1 MSLKFSDAR
10 SFGRTATGLLLIVGP
25 AILLIGSIV
34 SPDTDHS
41 NKVRELAA
49 ISAHEGTYL
58 AGGLIFLLG
67 TILLTFAAI
76 GVIRMFRGRQG
87 VTLGQ
92 IGGAL
97 LILPGIVGAGWYA
110 LGAMEY
116 EMVHAKGLNTAALA
130 QFLHKADNAGV
141 IIPFIVLFAI
151 GAVLG
156 VILLGIAAL
165 RTRVV
170 PIWAGVVIIIAGP
183 LNFIG
188 QSHVAS
194 IISNAVLLAA
204 LGSLGLAALRMSDEE
219 WDAPRERAAV
229 TPAQVQTATA

>member
-10 SFGRTATGLLLIVGP
+10 SFGRTATGLLLVVGP
-25 AILLIGSIV
+25 ATLLIGSII
-34 SPDTDHS
+34 SPDTDHKD
-41 NKVRELAA
+41 KVRELAA
-49 ISAHEGTYL
+49 VSAHKGTYL
-58 AGGLIFLLG
+58 VGGLIFLLG

-76 GVIRMFRGRQG
+76 GLIRMFRGRRG
-87 VTLGQ
+87 ITLGQ
-92 IGGAL
+92 VAGAL
-97 LILPGIVGAGWYA
+97 LILPGIVGAGWYT

-130 QFLHKADNAGV
+130 QFLHKADSAGV

-156 VILLGIAAL
+156 VILLGIAAW

-170 PIWAGVVIIIAGP
+170 PIWAAVVIIIAGP

-194 IISNAVLLAA
+194 IISDAVLLVA
-204 LGSLGLAALRMSDEE
+204 LGSLGVAALRMSDEE
-219 WDAPRERAAV
+219 WDSPRERAVVA
-229 TPAQVQTATA
+229 AGQVQAATA